1 MTLTVISSHSI
12 LYSGE
17 AVAVTL
23 PGVQG
28 SFTVLNNHAP
38 LISVLVAGK
47 VECKMEDGEN
57 KDIEIKGGLVD
68 VVDNKISVCVY

>member
-1 MTLTVISSHSI
+1 MTLTIISSHSV
-12 LYSGE
+12 LFSGE
-17 AVAVTL
+17 AESVTL

-47 VECKMEDGEN
+47 VVCKMQDGET
-57 KDIEIKGGLVD
+57 KEIEVKGGLAD
-68 VVDNKISVCVY
+68 VADNKISVCVY